1 MKTKKSS
8 KRSISVF
15 DKIRRYDKTGN
26 EYWSSRE
33 LSGLL
38 GYTDF
43 KLFLPVIEKAE
54 TACRN
59 AGQKQEMHFKEIA
72 DPKKRKAAA
81 FENEDINLSR
91 YACYLIIQNADPAL
105 KPVAVGQAY
114 LATQTRYAELSAIQR
129 QNNLKMVKQRRIF
142 LRNELAKRNLQ
153 LAGAARKAGII
164 KPKDYALFQNHGYM
178 GLYGGLDVKAIR
190 KIRNLDADENILD
203 HMDSIELAMNL
214 SRVKQTAEL
223 LSDEET
229 NDAADANSVHFAVGV
244 KLRKA
249 IEETGGTLPEN
260 LPVVENIAL
269 TKHNDNKLA
278 SRKGSH

>member
-8 KRSISVF
+8 KRSVSVF

-59 AGQKQEMHFKEIA
+59 AGQKQEMHFKEIT

-114 LATQTRYAELSAIQR
+114 LATQTRYAELSAIQK

>member
-8 KRSISVF
+8 KRSVSVF

-114 LATQTRYAELSAIQR
+114 LAAQTRYAELSAIQR

-214 SRVKQTAEL
+214 SRVKQTADL